1 MHHESKT
8 KRFTHQATL
17 QEAALMGASHHHW
30 AMDGAEAVPDEAE
43 ADDGDTE
50 AKPAEAPS
58 EVSFFHSFV
67 PWESIKT
74 RCEFEHR
81 SPQSY

>member
-17 QEAALMGASHHHW
+17 QEAALMGAAHHHW

-58 EVSFFHSFV
+58 EEVANLDIVF
-67 PWESIKT
+67 PLLRTLGID
-74 RCEFEHR
+74 
-81 SPQSY
+81 